1 MKQRQLLISVLI
13 GILAGSVFAEGD
25 RPFKVIN
32 TLRVGYSDNIDNR
45 PDGETE
51 SSIFV
56 RDMVDLSFRAAL
68 SDRTDLIF
76 KSRFDFRTDDDED
89 GLYPNLYVDLTHAVS
104 QRLLIQLSDKFRSG
118 ERTTSFLGATGRYD
132 YFENTVSLV
141 PSYILT
147 PKDTLSTPVS
157 YTIERH
163 DSEVEYEDTDVIVAG
178 VSWKRELS
186 PQRTWAALNVNQ
198 IRADYIERDSTF
210 DSTRL
215 TAEIS
220 HTLNPEWQGD
230 VEAGVSVHD
239 YDRGGSLGTESGQN
253 PYLRAGLAYTPTPR
267 TRFSGDF
274 THEHSESD
282 TFGYAA
288 ETSSELRLAAQ
299 HDFTAKIMGKVTA
312 RFSESD
318 YESNASEIE
327 DLTEETQERF
337 DLDFRVHYKL
347 NRINFLECGISYR
360 ENSYDNNADRDW
372 EENMVDVGW
381 RVEL

>member
-1 MKQRQLLISVLI
+1 MKKQQLLIPV
-13 GILAGSVFAEGD
+13 LAGAIAGNVFAEGD
-25 RPFKVIN
+25 RPFTVIN
-32 TLRVGYSDNIDNR
+32 TLRVGYSDNINR
-45 PDGETE
+45 RSTNEE
-51 SSIFV
+51 SSAFI

-76 KSRFDFRTDDDED
+76 KSRFDYRSDKEENNF
-89 GLYPNLYVDLTHAVS
+89 YPNLYAVLTHSVS
-104 QRLLIQLSDKFRSG
+104 QRLLVQLSDKFRSG
-118 ERTTSFLGATGRYD
+118 ETTSRLGATGRHD

-147 PKDTLSTPVS
+147 PKDTLSVPLS

-163 DSEVEYEDTDVIVAG
+163 DSAIEIEDKDIIVAG

-186 PQRTWAALNVNQ
+186 PQRTWAALHANQ
-198 IRADYIERDSTF
+198 IMVDYIKRDSTF

-220 HTLNPEWQGD
+220 HTFSPDWQGNL
-230 VEAGVSVHD
+230 EAGVSF
-239 YDRGGSLGTESGQN
+239 YEFDRGGVLGTSSGES
-253 PYLRAGLAYTPTPR
+253 PYLHAGLAYTPTPR

-274 THEHSESD
+274 IHEYSQSD
-282 TFGYAA
+282 SAGYASS
-288 ETSSELRLAAQ
+288 TSSELRLAAQ

-312 RFSESD
+312 RF
-318 YESNASEIE
+318 AE
-327 DLTEETQERF
+327 DEYDAEAAETAGTGDDTQERF
-337 DLDFRVHYKL
+337 DLDFRIHYKL
-347 NRINFLECGISYR
+347 NRINFLEFGISHT
-360 ENSYDNNADRDW
+360 EKSYDTPGRDW